1 MPPELEAK
9 SPTRQRGR
17 QPGQAPPQ
25 RRRFDHLPI
34 VDQLIPLSAAQCVC
48 GTCGARK
55 IPQGTDDSEQ
65 IEIEVKAHI
74 RRYRLARTTHLPMP
88 DGASCHHRR
97 LARQAHSQRRLG
109 QFGVRRC
116 AAREVPGDEVRR
128 ALAGGTLV
136 GDVEA
141 PRTRLAGRHDLRRTA
156 SDRAAAQADSR
167 CDLGSY
173 RERRVHSSG

>member
-65 IEIEVKAHI
+65 IEIEVKAPI
-74 RRYRLARTTHLPMP
+74 RRYRLAR
-88 DGASCHHRR
+88 A
-97 LARQAHSQRRLG
+97 
-109 QFGVRRC
+109 
-116 AAREVPGDEVRR
+116 
-128 ALAGGTLV
+128 
-136 GDVEA
+136 
-141 PRTRLAGRHDLRRTA
+141 RRTCQCPTEPVVTT
-156 SDRAAAQADSR
+156 AALPAKLIPR
-167 CDLGSY
+167 GDLGNSVFVDVLLAKY
-173 RERRVHSSG
+173 LVMK